1 MEGLTDVALTGRLAE
16 LLGLAFFLGLAFE
29 GFYDGP
35 RRLPG
40 GVRTFPLLALGGGLL
55 FLLDRT
61 YLAAFVAG
69 LGVLGVWLA
78 VYYHARC
85 RGGGDGADGAG
96 EADGSLVVPVLNVHA
111 YLLGASVLALPV
123 WVGVV
128 ATVAAVLLMTGRD
141 RLHALARAV
150 PIHEIVI
157 AVQFLV
163 LTGVVLPLLPS
174 HPVTELT
181 SITPRQAWMALLAV
195 CSVSYLTYLVQRI
208 FAVKEGDLWMAVLGG
223 LYSSTAT
230 TVVLARRA
238 AADPDARAGALAG
251 VTLASAVMYGRILVI
266 VAVFNGAL
274 ARQLAPALLTLAVVG
289 AGVAALQY
297 RGARRRAATPSAAS
311 AAATD
316 SAARYA
322 PHNPL
327 DMATAALFAGFYVA
341 ISLLSTWI
349 AHEFGRGGL
358 YGLAAIV
365 GISDIDPFVLN
376 LAQGGSPLPMPTLGA
391 AILIATASNSVL
403 KVVYALA
410 FSRPRRGRGAAGGW
424 AAGGAVATVATL
436 LLLAA
441 AAIAIALW
449 PSIEVMGST

>member
-35 RRLPG
+35 RHLPG

-61 YLAAFVAG
+61 YLAPFVVG

-78 VYYHARC
+78 VYYRARC
-85 RGGGDGADGAG
+85 CGGGDGGDGGG

-163 LTGVVLPLLPS
+163 LTGVVLPLLPG

-238 AADPDARAGALAG
+238 AADPEARAGALAG
-251 VTLASAVMYGRILVI
+251 ITLASAVMYGRILVI

-274 ARQLAPALLTLAVVG
+274 ARQLAPSLLTLAVVG

-297 RGARRRAATPSAAS
+297 RG
-311 AAATD
+311 
-316 SAARYA
+316 
-322 PHNPL
+322 
-327 DMATAALFAGFYVA
+327 
-341 ISLLSTWI
+341 
-349 AHEFGRGGL
+349 
-358 YGLAAIV
+358 
-365 GISDIDPFVLN
+365 
-376 LAQGGSPLPMPTLGA
+376 GA
-391 AILIATASNSVL
+391 
-403 KVVYALA
+403 
-410 FSRPRRGRGAAGGW
+410 AAGGS
-424 AAGGAVATVATL
+424 AVGVVVVAVGSGSGSGGGGRFRRPLCPAQSAGHGDGGALRRVLCGDLPAVDL
-436 LLLAA
+436 DR
-441 AAIAIALW
+441 
-449 PSIEVMGST
+449 P